1 MSCLSQ
7 DLFAYSESFQKNWV
21 EVCSTFP
28 ETLPL
33 FETKLCDFSYPI
45 SDLIKNLIPYFRPEA
60 LEPGAW
66 LDRVTSCYSTYTVVD
81 INITREMASSPND
94 EQVADSSKKHTQ
106 FKTRVHKPW
115 PISDQNDQK
124 TIPLSTAHSYIA
136 YKRNSPTLPP
146 PHPPHPRS
154 EQRVADCESRCLRKR
169 D

>member
-60 LEPGAW
+60 LEPGA
-66 LDRVTSCYSTYTVVD
+66 
-81 INITREMASSPND
+81 
-94 EQVADSSKKHTQ
+94 
-106 FKTRVHKPW
+106 
-115 PISDQNDQK
+115 
-124 TIPLSTAHSYIA
+124 
-136 YKRNSPTLPP
+136 
-146 PHPPHPRS
+146 
-154 EQRVADCESRCLRKR
+154 
-169 D
+169 